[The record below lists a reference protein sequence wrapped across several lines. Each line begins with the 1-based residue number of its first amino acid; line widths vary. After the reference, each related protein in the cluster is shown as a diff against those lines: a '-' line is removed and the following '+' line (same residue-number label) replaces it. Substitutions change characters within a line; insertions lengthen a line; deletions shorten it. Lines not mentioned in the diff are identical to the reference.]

1 MKFDKCK
8 VVEVYMLTFAFTGAL
23 WGLVSHMHVLYY
35 ARLELNTP
43 LGEKWKTSLSHII
56 ELF

>member
-1 MKFDKCK
+1 
-8 VVEVYMLTFAFTGAL
+8 MLTFAFTGAL